1 MEQAGYQM
9 EMQHQ
14 NQAEWQQ
21 EEAYL
26 KKTLA
31 LAEEQLEQ
39 AKHMAEKK
47 QQEILEAKREAY
59 ENATQGTL
67 RLSDAHDFEALI
79 ELSQYTAPVTEGIV
93 DYEEEQKRIVRL
105 EQIRKNPYF
114 ARIDFRFAG
123 EEEAEAIYIGRSS
136 LSRRAGLEQYVY
148 DWRSPIAS
156 VFYRF
161 MAGEAYYDAP
171 GGRVEGE
178 LQRKRQYEI
187 QNGTLHFYF
196 DMDRSVEDA
205 ILRRLLSQNTSPKM
219 KAIVETIQQDQDIV
233 IRDMEHELLL
243 VQGVAGSGKTSIALH
258 RAAYLMYQ
266 GLQNRLGANHILII
280 SPNTAFE
287 EYISG
292 VLPELGEEQ
301 VDSLVFED
309 LLSQVL
315 GNRAVQPR
323 QEVLELL
330 LSRKPKRKLVK
341 ASLEWKLSEEFRE
354 LLDRFLEDIPASQT
368 VFQDIYE
375 KEGCVIT
382 REELQERFERRTDLP
397 LKLRLE
403 QLEEHVLEL
412 AFGTAQKRGEVEER
426 NRLRQEVREMVPL
439 DAIELYQRLFSDEA
453 LLERLLGRKLS
464 EEQHKIFNQTQKNLQ
479 SGLLCYDDAA
489 AAAYLACKLAGS
501 SKYREIRQ
509 VVIDEAQDYYPLQYE
524 LFALLFPKAKFTILG
539 DIYQTIAKTEEVSL
553 YEQIQ
558 KILNRKSACLLTLNK
573 SFRCTTEILEFGL
586 QFIDRR
592 PEIQSF
598 NRAGE
603 EVRVIPVSDP
613 AERLAAI
620 AEEVKI
626 CKERGFGTICL
637 LCRTKN
643 RAVRLLEGLAG
654 QIEVRLAADGETKGL
669 QGVFLLPIYMA
680 KGLEFD
686 AVILCDIG
694 SDSYQEEE
702 DKRLLYVAC
711 TRALHRLSLICEKR
725 EKN

>member
-1 MEQAGYQM
+1 M
-9 EMQHQ
+9 
-14 NQAEWQQ
+14 
-21 EEAYL
+21 
-26 KKTLA
+26 
-31 LAEEQLEQ
+31 
-39 AKHMAEKK
+39 
-47 QQEILEAKREAY
+47 
-59 ENATQGTL
+59 
-67 RLSDAHDFEALI
+67 
-79 ELSQYTAPVTEGIV
+79 
-93 DYEEEQKRIVRL
+93 
-105 EQIRKNPYF
+105 
-114 ARIDFRFAG
+114 
-123 EEEAEAIYIGRSS
+123 
-136 LSRRAGLEQYVY
+136 
-148 DWRSPIAS
+148 
-156 VFYRF
+156 
-161 MAGEAYYDAP
+161 
-171 GGRVEGE
+171 
-178 LQRKRQYEI
+178 
-187 QNGTLHFYF
+187 
-196 DMDRSVEDA
+196 
-205 ILRRLLSQNTSPKM
+205 
-219 KAIVETIQQDQDIV
+219 
-233 IRDMEHELLL
+233 L